1 MNEKWLPIKGYE
13 GYYEV
18 SNHGNVRSVDR
29 IIILKTKNGKDRPC
43 HFKQRILKNHV
54 EDKKKSNI
62 MPRYYVTFSKEGK
75 RVRFYNHRLVAEH
88 FIPNPYNKEQV
99 NHIDG
104 DPFNNKV
111 DNLEWV
117 SRTENIRHAFEN
129 KLIKTEKP
137 VKQIDKNTGE
147 VINVFKS
154 ESEACRQMGVNQTKV
169 LRAIQRNGTCKGYK
183 WEYVSE

>member
-1 MNEKWLPIKGYE
+1 MKEVWKEIKGYE

-18 SNHGNVRSVDR
+18 SNYGNVRSMDR
-29 IIILKTKNGKDRPC
+29 VIVLKTKDGKDRPC
-43 HFKQRILKNHV
+43 NFKQRILKNNIENPNKHNI
-54 EDKKKSNI
+54 KS
-62 MPRYYVTFSKEGK
+62 RYYVAFSKNGK

-88 FIPNPYNKEQV
+88 FIPNPKNKEQV

-104 DPFNNKV
+104 DPFNNRV

-117 SRTENIRHAFEN
+117 TRKENIKHAFDN

-137 VKQIDKNTGE
+137 VRQLDKITGKE
-147 VINVFKS
+147 INVYKS

-183 WEYVSE
+183 WEYIDN